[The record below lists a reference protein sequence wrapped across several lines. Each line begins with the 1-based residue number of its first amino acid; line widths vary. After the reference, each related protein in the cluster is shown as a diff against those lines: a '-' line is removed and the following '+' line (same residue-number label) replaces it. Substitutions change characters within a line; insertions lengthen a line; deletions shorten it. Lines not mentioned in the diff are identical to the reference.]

1 MTDYACFDKEEIN
14 KVQQKL
20 IEQFKKQIKNV
31 NESNKSDNEKNLKS
45 KINQIGD
52 KTKFLPAAIRERIDN
67 CIKK

>member
-20 IEQFKKQIKNV
+20 IEQFKKQIKTV

>member
-45 KINQIGD
+45 RINQIGD